1 MNLESAAHAIGK
13 DGFNWWIGQVENDGS
28 DPEYTGTGGKDYDY
42 TGKVKVR
49 IVGYHNPDKEV
60 LPTADLPWA
69 SCVMPVV
76 YAMKSGMGS
85 IQQLQINSWVVGFFI
100 DGSSAQLP
108 IIMGSISDQN
118 PKDTYTKLPQE
129 SKRGYQQVHAPDYNP
144 KKHGTGGGIVG
155 GTADTTQ
162 TDPNTGNNEKAEEAT
177 TEENTESTVNERGE
191 AQQQTDLM
199 KASDER
205 KKYTIHVGNGKCGT
219 PADVKIKGA
228 TAEFLKF
235 ARGIEKNEI
244 GEFINKNT
252 GKIEDLAGEIEAV
265 QNRMQGFMAG
275 VLSNVKGTVLKET
288 QKHIEEVINDIKI
301 PDPDLLDPAVDQL
314 KNIGDLINCL
324 FKQIFNEL
332 ADVIGGLLNDL
343 LGQAL
348 DSALCLAQ
356 DIFSDLFGG
365 LMDKI
370 MSGIDA
376 ALGILEGALGAIKNN
391 ANIIQSISN
400 KILDLI
406 DMVCE
411 GDLSCALG
419 LSTFETGTGAKESE
433 ADKQKKQMSQYSDA
447 AKSALKDGKTQLV
460 GTAIPNS
467 RGWVPVQK
475 LIDGK
480 FVKQAFNT
488 KNGEFAE
495 VGAPGTGVS
504 EKTFEKGKSLV
515 EKFDSVYPI
524 RASDGSIN
532 FASINCSP
540 TNTRKKPCFP
550 ELVFDNAQS
559 TSIIK
564 ALPIID
570 DIGAMVGV
578 FMRNKG
584 SRINTTAKVRA
595 MFTCNEPEGTGADLT
610 PIIKDGMIEKI
621 RVNKPG
627 VGYGLDPDNTYCPR
641 EQRFFLVENVE
652 LNDFADEGDILFYQE
667 EDGDPNTAILQVM
680 DYNWDN
686 TGLVALATLE
696 KDAFVP
702 AGLKIQTAGGTFK
715 FVLNP
720 LKEFFDL
727 AIPANA
733 TALYANCSDI
743 IPVLDTID
751 ITNVG
756 TGYKKPKIFVG
767 QEEIGDISTDTQGRL
782 LTPTITTKSI
792 GFVQPRIVD
801 DTGFGADIVPTYQ
814 YVGPSRFTEIFESQ
828 SYIDCVGH
836 PPDRVVAVE
845 EEPVVSGVSDPSG
858 GTTTIATTPIE
869 DEPTQVIVEPPTS
882 SDPPENIPPS
892 NPMPPQQGGGGGG
905 GYQGGGS
912 GGGGGGYG
920 GY

>member
-28 DPEYTGTGGKDYDY
+28 DPEYTGANAKDYDY

-60 LPTADLPWA
+60 LPTRDLPWA

-85 IQQLQINSWVVGFFI
+85 IQQLQVNGWVVGFFM
-100 DGSSAQLP
+100 DGSSAQIP

-118 PKDTYTKLPQE
+118 PKDVYTKLPQA
-129 SKRGYQQVHAPDYNP
+129 SGFGYQQVHALDYKP
-144 KKHGTGGGIVG
+144 KKHGDGGGVVA
-155 GTADTTQ
+155 GTADTTNKDQ
-162 TDPNTGNNEKAEEAT
+162 KTGTNTKTEEVT
-177 TEENTESTVNERGE
+177 TEENTVSTVNPRGE
-191 AQQQTDLM
+191 ASKATEAM
-199 KASDER
+199 KAADDR

-219 PADVKIKGA
+219 PSDVKIKGA

-235 ARGIEKNEI
+235 ARGIEKNDI
-244 GEFINKNT
+244 GEFINKKT
-252 GKIEDLAGEIEAV
+252 GKIEDVAEEIEKI
-265 QNRMQGFMAG
+265 QSRIQGFMGG
-275 VLSNVKGTVLKET
+275 VLSNVKGTVMKEA
-288 QKHIEEVINDIKI
+288 QKEIQKVINDIKI
-301 PDPDLLDPAVDQL
+301 PDPSLLDPAVDQL
-314 KNIGDLINCL
+314 KNIGDLVNCL

-332 ADVIGGLLNDL
+332 ADVIGGLLKDL
-343 LGQAL
+343 LEQAL
-348 DSALCLAQ
+348 DAALCLAK
-356 DIFSDLFGG
+356 DIFQELFGG
-365 LMDKI
+365 IMDKL
-370 MSGIDA
+370 MKGIDA
-376 ALGILEGALGAIKNN
+376 ALSILNGALGAIKNN
-391 ANIIQSISN
+391 AAIIQGIAS
-400 KILDLI
+400 KVLDLI

-419 LSTFETGTGAKESE
+419 LSTFETGSGAKESE

-475 LIDGK
+475 LIGGK

-515 EKFDSVYPI
+515 ENFDSVYPI
-524 RASDGSIN
+524 RASDGTIN
-532 FASINCSP
+532 FSSINCSP
-540 TNTRKKPCFP
+540 ENRRKKPCFP
-550 ELVFDNAQS
+550 ELIFDNAQS
-559 TSIIK
+559 TSIIR

-570 DIGAMVGV
+570 DIGSMVGV

-584 SRINTTAKVRA
+584 SNINTTAKVRA
-595 MFTCNEPEGTGADLT
+595 MFSCNEPEGTGADIT
-610 PIIKDGMIEKI
+610 PIIKDGKIEKI

-641 EQRFFLVENVE
+641 EQRFFLIENVE
-652 LNDFADEGDILFYQE
+652 LNDFADEGDFIFYQE
-667 EDGDPNTAILQVM
+667 EDGDPNIAILQIM
-680 DYNWDN
+680 DYDYDS
-686 TGLVALATLE
+686 TGLVAVATLE

-702 AGLKIQTAGGTFK
+702 SGLKIQTTGGTYK

-720 LKEFFDL
+720 VKEFYDL

-733 TALYANCSDI
+733 TALWANCSDI
-743 IPVLDTID
+743 LPVLDTID

-756 TGYKKPKIFVG
+756 KGYKKPKIVVG
-767 QEEIGDISTDTQGRL
+767 KQEIGDVSVDTEGRL
-782 LTPTITTKSI
+782 LTPSIKTKTL
-792 GFVQPRIVD
+792 GFVRPRIVD
-801 DTGFGADIVPTYQ
+801 DEGFGADIVPTYQ
-814 YVGPSRFTEIFESQ
+814 YVGPTKFNEIFESQ

-836 PPDRVVAVE
+836 PPNTTVQVE
-845 EEPVVSGVSDPSG
+845 ETAQVSGVSDPSG

-869 DEPTQVIVEPPTS
+869 TPSTPVIV
-882 SDPPENIPPS
+882 DPPSENTT
-892 NPMPPQQGGGGGG
+892 PPQQNNNPPSSGGGG
-905 GYQGGGS
+905 GY
-912 GGGGGGYG
+912 
-920 GY
+920 

>member
-28 DPEYTGTGGKDYDY
+28 DPDHDGSQSKDYDY

-49 IVGYHNPDKEV
+49 VVGYHNPNKEI
-60 LPTADLPWA
+60 LPTRDLPWA
-69 SCVMPVV
+69 SCIMPAV

-85 IQQLQINSWVVGFFI
+85 IQQLQINSWVVGFFM
-100 DGSSAQLP
+100 DGSSAQMP
-108 IIMGSISDQN
+108 VIMGSISDQN
-118 PKDTYTKLPQE
+118 PKEIYTKLPLE
-129 SKRGYQQVHAPDYNP
+129 SGKGYQQVHAPDYDP
-144 KKHGTGGGIVG
+144 EKHGTGGGIVG
-155 GTADTTQ
+155 GTADTTE
-162 TDPNTGNNEKAEEAT
+162 TDPKTGNTTKKDEVEET
-177 TEENTESTVNERGE
+177 DDVSTVNKRGD
-191 AQQQTDLM
+191 AQQQTEAM
-199 KASDER
+199 KAADER

-235 ARGIEKNEI
+235 ARGIEKNDI

-265 QNRMQGFMAG
+265 QNRIQGFMGG
-275 VLSNVKGTVLKET
+275 VLANVKGTVLKET
-288 QKHIEEVINDIKI
+288 QKHIQGVINDIKI

-343 LGQAL
+343 IGQAL
-348 DSALCLAQ
+348 DSALCLAK

-365 LMDKI
+365 LMDKL
-370 MSGIDA
+370 MKGIDT
-376 ALGILEGALGAIKNN
+376 ALGILDGALSAIKGA
-391 ANIIQSISN
+391 ANMIQGITS

-433 ADKQKKQMSQYSDA
+433 ADKQMKQISQFSDA
-447 AKSALKDGKTQLV
+447 AKGALKNGKTQLV

-467 RGWVPVQK
+467 RGWVPVTTLIGGK
-475 LIDGK
+475 LIK
-480 FVKQAFNT
+480 KAFNT
-488 KNGEFAE
+488 RNGEFSE
-495 VGAPGTGVS
+495 VGAAGTGVT
-504 EKTFEKGKSLV
+504 EKTFEKGTSLV

-524 RASDGSIN
+524 RASDGTIN
-532 FASINCSP
+532 FDSLNCSP
-540 TNTRKKPCFP
+540 SNTRKKPCFP
-550 ELVFDNAQS
+550 ELIFDNAQS
-559 TSIIK
+559 TSIIR

-570 DIGAMVGV
+570 DIGAMVGIL
-578 FMRNKG
+578 MRNKG
-584 SRINTTAKVRA
+584 SNINTTAKVRA

-610 PIIKDGMIEKI
+610 PIIKNGQIEKI

-641 EQRFFLVENVE
+641 EQRFFLIDNVE
-652 LNDFADEGDILFYQE
+652 LNDYADAGDIIFYQE
-667 EDGDPNTAILQVM
+667 EDGDPNTGILQIIE
-680 DYNWDN
+680 YNYNN

-696 KDAFVP
+696 KTDYIP
-702 AGLKIQTAGGTFK
+702 PGLKLQTSAGTFK
-715 FVLNP
+715 FILNP
-720 LKEFFDL
+720 IREFYDL

-743 IPVLDTID
+743 LPVLDTID

-756 TGYKKPKIFVG
+756 KGYKEPKIYVG
-767 QEEIGDISTDTQGRL
+767 PDEVGDISVDTQGRL
-782 LTPTITTKSI
+782 LTPTITTKTL
-792 GFVQPRIVD
+792 GFVRPRIVD
-801 DTGFGADIVPTYQ
+801 PEGFGAELVPTYQ
-814 YVGPSRFTEIFESQ
+814 YVGPTKFTEIFASQ

-836 PPDRVVAVE
+836 PND
-845 EEPVVSGVSDPSG
+845 
-858 GTTTIATTPIE
+858 
-869 DEPTQVIVEPPTS
+869 
-882 SDPPENIPPS
+882 
-892 NPMPPQQGGGGGG
+892 
-905 GYQGGGS
+905 
-912 GGGGGGYG
+912 
-920 GY
+920 